1 MSAHKQCKSKN
12 GFQLR
17 SVQPEQIIIQKA
29 CAIPL
34 QLFEVL
40 ENFAQASFCSVE
52 FANIRMPFSQLLQN
66 ALRCD
71 FYWRHSH
78 VYMSVTVSYKHLARG
93 LEIVSVAIPM
103 TSSCSIYLDNN
114 GSEFLIQAAS
124 NSLLHLW

>member
-40 ENFAQASFCSVE
+40 ENFAQASFCPVL
-52 FANIRMPFSQLLQN
+52 FFHAYTICLW
-66 ALRCD
+66 AG
-71 FYWRHSH
+71 
-78 VYMSVTVSYKHLARG
+78 K
-93 LEIVSVAIPM
+93 LE
-103 TSSCSIYLDNN
+103 
-114 GSEFLIQAAS
+114 
-124 NSLLHLW
+124 

>member
-40 ENFAQASFCSVE
+40 ENFAQASFCSV
-52 FANIRMPFSQLLQN
+52 
-66 ALRCD
+66 
-71 FYWRHSH
+71 
-78 VYMSVTVSYKHLARG
+78 
-93 LEIVSVAIPM
+93 
-103 TSSCSIYLDNN
+103 
-114 GSEFLIQAAS
+114 
-124 NSLLHLW
+124 